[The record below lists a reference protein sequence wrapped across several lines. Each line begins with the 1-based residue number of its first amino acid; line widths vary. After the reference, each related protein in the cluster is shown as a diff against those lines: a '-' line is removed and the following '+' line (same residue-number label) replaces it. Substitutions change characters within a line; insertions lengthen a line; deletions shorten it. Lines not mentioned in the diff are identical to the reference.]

1 MKCNIRK
8 FRGARPSHA
17 MNFLERIPTRWLL
30 TAAALACLALWAAP
44 SVAQTSGNPVSGRLL
59 FNDTSNESGIGAL
72 GNCTNCHNAQERRNR
87 IATGSTA
94 STPIFTDVSFARSMS
109 RLGAAIGGNYGG
121 VMGQYNQLSSEQIS
135 NIAAYLADTP
145 KTSAA
150 QLSFTA
156 SAINTNTLSQPVD
169 LSNSITSGT
178 LTITGVTITGSGAA
192 RFTPTADSC
201 NTQTLPASSLLTT
214 NTCRV
219 SVRFSAPD
227 TAAYTASLNLTMRV
241 GGSMT
246 TFTRAVPLSGQVGAP
261 TPTPTP
267 PPASGG
273 GGDDGG
279 GALGW
284 AWLSGLALAT
294 AVLARRRR
302 A

>member
-1 MKCNIRK
+1 
-8 FRGARPSHA
+8 

-30 TAAALACLALWAAP
+30 AAAALACLALWAAP
-44 SVAQTSGNPVSGRLL
+44 SVAQTSGDPVSGQRL
-59 FNDTSNESGIGAL
+59 FTDTSNESGVGTL

-87 IATGSTA
+87 IATGSTS
-94 STPIFTDVSFARSMS
+94 STPIFTAVTFDRALNRF
-109 RLGAAIGGNYGG
+109 GAAIGGNFGG
-121 VMGQYNQLSSEQIS
+121 VMGQFNQLSSEQIG

-150 QLSFTA
+150 QLSFTT
-156 SAINTNTLSQPVD
+156 SSINNNTLPAQSVD
-169 LSNSITSGT
+169 LTNAITSGT

-192 RFTPTADSC
+192 RFTSSSDTC
-201 NTQTLPASSLLTT
+201 NTQTLAASTLLTAT
-214 NTCRV
+214 SCRV
-219 SVRFSAPD
+219 SVRFTAPD

-261 TPTPTP
+261 TPPPT
-267 PPASGG
+267 SGG

-294 AVLARRRR
+294 GLLARRRR
-302 A
+302 S

>member
-1 MKCNIRK
+1 
-8 FRGARPSHA
+8 
-17 MNFLERIPTRWLL
+17 MNLLERIPTRWLL
-30 TAAALACLALWAAP
+30 TGAALACLALWAAP
-44 SVAQTSGNPVSGRLL
+44 SVAQTSGDPASGQRL

-72 GNCTNCHNAQERRNR
+72 GNCTNCHNVQERRNR

-94 STPIFTDVSFARSMS
+94 STPIFTAVSFDRALSHF
-109 RLGAAIGGNYGG
+109 GTAISNNVGGS
-121 VMGQYNQLSSEQIS
+121 MGQFNQLSSEQIG

-156 SAINTNTLSQPVD
+156 SAINTNTLSQSVD
-169 LSNSITSGT
+169 LRNSITTGT

-192 RFTPTADSC
+192 RFTSTADTC

-214 NTCRV
+214 TSCRV
-219 SVRFSAPD
+219 SVRFAAPD
-227 TAAYTASLNLTMRV
+227 TAAYTASLNMTMRV

-246 TFTRAVPLSGQVGAP
+246 TFTRAVPLSGQVG
-261 TPTPTP
+261 TPTP

-284 AWLSGLALAT
+284 AWLTGLALAT

>member
-1 MKCNIRK
+1 
-8 FRGARPSHA
+8 
-17 MNFLERIPTRWLL
+17 MNLLERIPTRWLL
-30 TAAALACLALWAAP
+30 TGAALACLALWAAP
-44 SVAQTSGNPVSGRLL
+44 SVAQTSGDPASGQRL

-72 GNCTNCHNAQERRNR
+72 GNCTNCHNVQERRNR

-94 STPIFTDVSFARSMS
+94 STPIFTAVSFDRALSHF
-109 RLGAAIGGNYGG
+109 GTAISNNVGGS
-121 VMGQYNQLSSEQIS
+121 MGQFNQLSSEQIG

-156 SAINTNTLSQPVD
+156 SAINTNTLSQSVD
-169 LSNSITSGT
+169 LRNSITTGT

-192 RFTPTADSC
+192 RFTSTADTC

-214 NTCRV
+214 TSCRV

-227 TAAYTASLNLTMRV
+227 TAAYTASLNMTMRV

-246 TFTRAVPLSGQVGAP
+246 TFTRAVPLSGQVG
-261 TPTPTP
+261 TPTP

-284 AWLSGLALAT
+284 AWLTGLALAT

>member
-1 MKCNIRK
+1 MKCIIRK
-8 FRGARPSHA
+8 FRGACPSSA

-30 TAAALACLALWAAP
+30 TGAALACLALWAAP
-44 SVAQTSGNPVSGRLL
+44 SVAQTSGDPASGQRL

-72 GNCTNCHNAQERRNR
+72 GNCTNCHNVQERRNR

-94 STPIFTDVSFARSMS
+94 STPIFTAVSFDRALSHF
-109 RLGAAIGGNYGG
+109 GTAISNNVGGS
-121 VMGQYNQLSSEQIS
+121 MGQFNQLSSEQIG

-156 SAINTNTLSQPVD
+156 SAINTNTLSQSVD
-169 LSNSITSGT
+169 LRNSITTGT

-192 RFTPTADSC
+192 RFTSTADTC

-214 NTCRV
+214 TSCRV

-227 TAAYTASLNLTMRV
+227 TAAYTASLNMTMRV

-246 TFTRAVPLSGQVGAP
+246 TFTRAVPLSGQVG
-261 TPTPTP
+261 TPTP

-284 AWLSGLALAT
+284 AWLTGLALAT